1 MNSLLQDLG
10 RLLRGQTRHFTEHH
24 DHVVNELW
32 PRLQLLP
39 QGYPQELFKQLFVS
53 SSVVVG
59 MLVGMNRGKRSPFA
73 VDCRTIDADGY
84 RRLYFFLLAYFVFQ
98 LTVINPAI
106 RHIYLFC
113 LALLCGASEDQRTLL
128 ARLRR
133 AQALLPRHERKSPGI
148 GGHQVWEAVR
158 QVLKPGERPE
168 ADAGGFAA
176 FMIPAAAALNSA
188 LQSIKQQPAADELTP
203 QLSPDA
209 EKEIDRLAD
218 YIRALRADFD
228 VKEDPQSRSKEKG
241 E

>member
-1 MNSLLQDLG
+1 VNSLLQDLG
-10 RLLRGQTRHFTEHH
+10 RLLRGQTRHFTDHH

-59 MLVGMNRGKRSPFA
+59 MLVGMNRGERPPFA

-106 RHIYLFC
+106 RHMYLFC
-113 LALLCGASEDQRTLL
+113 LALLCGASEDQRALL

-133 AQALLPRHERKSPGI
+133 AQRSYRGMRE
-148 GGHQVWEAVR
+148 
-158 QVLKPGERPE
+158 
-168 ADAGGFAA
+168 
-176 FMIPAAAALNSA
+176 N
-188 LQSIKQQPAADELTP
+188 
-203 QLSPDA
+203 
-209 EKEIDRLAD
+209 
-218 YIRALRADFD
+218 LR
-228 VKEDPQSRSKEKG
+228 E
-241 E
+241 